1 MAFVCSQCGEKFKVT
16 HIPACID
23 PAPIHPLDYV
33 FLPNRCPKCGSV
45 RIRPWTWRDRL
56 GTGYIEY
63 EERWRKRE
71 QWEKERKEKEGS
83 DDASVSFM

>member
-16 HIPACID
+16 HITAFID
-23 PAPIHPLDYV
+23 PCPAHPLDYV

-56 GTGYIEY
+56 GIGYIQY
-63 EERWRKRE
+63 EEGWRRRE
-71 QWEKERKEKEGS
+71 QREKERKEKEGS
-83 DDASVSFM
+83 DDASIFFM

>member
-16 HIPACID
+16 HITACID

-56 GTGYIEY
+56 GIGYIQY
-63 EERWRKRE
+63 EEGWRRRE
-71 QWEKERKEKEGS
+71 QREKERKEKEGS
-83 DDASVSFM
+83 DDASIFFM

>member
-23 PAPIHPLDYV
+23 PAPIPPLDYV

-56 GTGYIEY
+56 GSGYIEY

-71 QWEKERKEKEGS
+71 QREKERKEKEGS
-83 DDASVSFM
+83 DDASVFFM

>member
-16 HIPACID
+16 HITAFID
-23 PAPIHPLDYV
+23 PCPTHPLDYV
-33 FLPNRCPKCGSV
+33 FLPNRCPKYGSV

-56 GTGYIEY
+56 GIGYIEY

>member
-16 HIPACID
+16 HIPALID
-23 PAPIHPLDYV
+23 PCPTHPLDYV
-33 FLPNRCPKCGSV
+33 LFTNRCPKCGSV

-56 GTGYIEY
+56 GTGYIQY

-71 QWEKERKEKEGS
+71 QREKERKEKEGS
-83 DDASVSFM
+83 DDASIFFM